1 MLNPFLYY
9 LLLFK
14 AYNLLPA
21 QQAQTLNYTW
31 AITLSLLAVP
41 FLGQKL
47 RRRDG
52 VAIVLGYFGALVIA
66 TRGDVFGLQFDSP
79 LGVTLALVST
89 LIWAGYWILNTRNQ
103 GDPIVSL
110 LLGFLIS
117 LPFIVVATWLL
128 ADFAMTA
135 WQGWLGAIY
144 VGLFEMGFG
153 FVLWLMALR
162 HATNTA
168 PISNLIFISPFASLV
183 LLNLLIGEEH
193 PPRHPHRVGADRRR
207 PADPA
212 TQIRQ
217 ALPQDGRATSLTMQK
232 GASTDAPFVQSIH
245 SSGWCLGSRISTSKP
260 PSSERPSLMVPWCWD
275 TILATDGQP
284 QATAAAGARHITLG
298 KGLEH
303 PGSSLLRDP
312 GAIVREP
319 SRTQ

>member
-1 MLNPFLYY
+1 M
-9 LLLFK
+9 
-14 AYNLLPA
+14 
-21 QQAQTLNYTW
+21 
-31 AITLSLLAVP
+31 
-41 FLGQKL
+41 
-47 RRRDG
+47 
-52 VAIVLGYFGALVIA
+52 LGYFGALVIA

-183 LLNLLIGEEH
+183 LLNLLIGESIH
-193 PPRHPHRVGADRRR
+193 
-207 PADPA
+207 PA
-212 TQIRQ
+212 TPIGL
-217 ALPQDGRATSLTMQK
+217 ALIVAALLIQQLKYGKRYRKTA
-232 GASTDAPFVQSIH
+232 
-245 SSGWCLGSRISTSKP
+245 
-260 PSSERPSLMVPWCWD
+260 E
-275 TILATDGQP
+275 P
-284 QATAAAGARHITLG
+284 QA
-298 KGLEH
+298 
-303 PGSSLLRDP
+303 
-312 GAIVREP
+312 
-319 SRTQ
+319 

>member
-1 MLNPFLYY
+1 MLKDQKKAYQYGLCAVALWSTVASAFKISLAYFEPVQLLLVAACTSTLTLGVIVACQGKLPLLLGYIKSRPLYYLALGVLNPFLYY

-14 AYNLLPA
+14 AYDLLPA

-66 TRGDVFGLQFDSP
+66 TKGDVFGLQFDSP

-117 LPFIVVATWLL
+117 LPFIVAATWLL
-128 ADFAMTA
+128 SDFAMTA
-135 WQGWLGAIY
+135 WQGWAGAIY

-162 HATNTA
+162 CATNTA

-183 LLNLLIGEEH
+183 LLNLLIGETIH
-193 PPRHPHRVGADRRR
+193 
-207 PADPA
+207 PA
-212 TQIRQ
+212 TPIGL
-217 ALPQDGRATSLTMQK
+217 ALIVVALLIQQLKYGRRCRKTS
-232 GASTDAPFVQSIH
+232 
-245 SSGWCLGSRISTSKP
+245 
-260 PSSERPSLMVPWCWD
+260 E
-275 TILATDGQP
+275 P
-284 QATAAAGARHITLG
+284 QA
-298 KGLEH
+298 
-303 PGSSLLRDP
+303 
-312 GAIVREP
+312 
-319 SRTQ
+319 